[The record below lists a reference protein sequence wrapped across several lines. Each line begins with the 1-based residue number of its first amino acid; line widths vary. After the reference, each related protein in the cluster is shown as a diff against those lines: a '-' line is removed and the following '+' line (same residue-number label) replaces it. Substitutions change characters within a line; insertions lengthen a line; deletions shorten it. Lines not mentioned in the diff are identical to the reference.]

1 MIVIY
6 RPEYLHMCVNMYVYL
21 FVNKCIALLY
31 VRLGKDVSL
40 SRCLCVYLCYC
51 LLCSVCVCVCCVC
64 VAYLCL
70 DLHFSLFVIV
80 FFAEKTEILVIF

>member
-40 SRCLCVYLCYC
+40 SPCMCIYLCVWC
-51 LLCSVCVCVCCVC
+51 VCVCVCVSCIPVFGSAFFSVC
-64 VAYLCL
+64 VWYSSCNIVIISFVQ
-70 DLHFSLFVIV
+70 LHL
-80 FFAEKTEILVIF
+80 L